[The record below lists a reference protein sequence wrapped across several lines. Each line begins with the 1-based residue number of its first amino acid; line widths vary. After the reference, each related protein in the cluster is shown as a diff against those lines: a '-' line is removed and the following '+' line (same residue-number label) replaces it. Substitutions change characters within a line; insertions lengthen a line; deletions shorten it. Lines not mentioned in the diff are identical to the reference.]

1 MLLFLL
7 PKAVSG
13 TQQVLQKYLL
23 KKRTLEYNGLKRLR
37 KLVNFILAIIF
48 FHHYCFADFSE
59 LEKQPYTENTV
70 DVLLEVT
77 NKEINHLTE
86 FLKEIA

>member
-7 PKAVSG
+7 PKAVPG

-48 FHHYCFADFSE
+48 FHLYCFADFSE
-59 LEKQPYTENTV
+59 LEKQPYIENTV